1 MAKAICE
8 FYIKEFRRIEI
19 EIEVDDKNDF
29 DFFNAE
35 SEMLKKLS
43 EKDREN
49 YVEESVEICVG
60 EQCYCY

>member
-19 EIEVDDKNDF
+19 EIEVDDKKEF

-49 YVEESVEICVG
+49 YVEESAEICVDG
-60 EQCYCY
+60 QCYCY